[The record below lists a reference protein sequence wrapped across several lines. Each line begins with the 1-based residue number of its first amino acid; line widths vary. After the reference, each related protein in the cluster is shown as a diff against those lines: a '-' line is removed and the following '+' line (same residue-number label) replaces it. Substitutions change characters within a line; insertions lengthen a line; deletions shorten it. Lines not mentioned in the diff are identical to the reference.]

1 MGLQREVETP
11 NITGY
16 HNQLLTWEH
25 PTPTGVFSQSSQE
38 TAFLDSSAGNKV
50 SASVL
55 AFYASSSQSIYS
67 GSTLQPKALQTLACI
82 RI

>member
-11 NITGY
+11 NISGY
-16 HNQLLTWEH
+16 HNQLLTWEP
-25 PTPTGVFSQSSQE
+25 PTPTGVFSGSSQE
-38 TAFLDSSAGNKV
+38 TAFLDSSVGNKV

-55 AFYASSSQSIYS
+55 AFHASSSQSIYS